1 MSSCKCGPDC
11 KCTDGD
17 CGCNMGKCG
26 CDPTEC
32 PKGETTVALKV
43 EGMTCGG
50 CVGGVKRALEA
61 VEGVSS
67 ATVDL
72 ASKLATIKGTAKAPA
87 LIAAIEA
94 TGKKATGKSRIHA
107 SPHKHTHTPAA
118 PTLTWRERT
127 VPPTAGCACTC
138 GPGCACVAGE
148 CGCAVG
154 ACACDPAVC
163 AKTSLGSSS
172 DFTIKLML
180 AAAVGALA
188 GIVIAKKV
196 L

>member
-94 TGKKATGKSRIHA
+94 TGKKATGKSRIRA

-118 PTLTWRERT
+118 PTLTWARAYCRRRQ
-127 VPPTAGCACTC
+127 
-138 GPGCACVAGE
+138 VARAL
-148 CGCAVG
+148 AVR
-154 ACACDPAVC
+154 AVRVSPA
-163 AKTSLGSSS
+163 S
-172 DFTIKLML
+172 
-180 AAAVGALA
+180 AAAPSAPARATRPCVPRPPWAPL
-188 GIVIAKKV
+188 
-196 L
+196 LTSPSS